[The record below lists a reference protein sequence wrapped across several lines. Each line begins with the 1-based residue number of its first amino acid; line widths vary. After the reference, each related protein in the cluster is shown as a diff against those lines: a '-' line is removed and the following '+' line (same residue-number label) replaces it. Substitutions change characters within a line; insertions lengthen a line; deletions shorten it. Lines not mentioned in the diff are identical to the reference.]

1 MIAAACERGG
11 STFYGTG
18 MNPGL
23 AQILTIVHSADVTDI
38 ENVTCIESVDV
49 SCHHS
54 ADTWRNCGYGM
65 PVDDPEVPRL
75 LELGTRVFGDGVHL
89 MADCLGI
96 ELDSVDFEYE
106 LGACTED
113 IDLGWFQL
121 PKGSLGG
128 SAFRYVGK
136 VAGVPRVELHLEWQ
150 MTPRTE
156 PHWDIQGCYITKIQG
171 DPVIYSKHLILP
183 KPGTDFSSVEAF
195 AAIGMTVTGM
205 PALTRSAPSSTR
217 RPASS
222 PAPTCRCAPSPA
234 ASRSTDEPGLLTAAS
249 RSSPA
254 PRAASAWPSPRRS
267 LDRRRVGGAQRPA
280 TPTCSTAPSRAVEAA
295 GAVSGVAGS
304 AADPAVVDGL
314 LEAAAGLGDLDVLV
328 NCAGTAEPP
337 GSSILDITLEEWQRA
352 DRRPPDSTFL
362 TCRAVAPL
370 LVARGGGAIV
380 NTSSHAF
387 TGVFGGT
394 GYPAGKGGV
403 NSLTYALA
411 AELREHGV
419 RVNAVCP
426 GARTRL
432 STGPGYEA
440 RSRTCTAAASSTT

>member
-1 MIAAACERGG
+1 MTDRAIRVFQVATGNVGSEMVRRLGPHPDLELVGVHCYSPDKVGRDVGELAGIGPVGVVATGTVDEILAAAPDVVTFHGVWPDVDLYERVLEAGIDIVTTADFITGHHRNTNHPTPSGRTESEVIAAACERGG

-89 MADCLGI
+89 MADCFGI

-106 LGACTED
+106 LGACTGD

-183 KPGTDFSSVEAF
+183 KPGTDFSSVESF

-205 PALTRSAPSSTR
+205 PALNAI
-217 RPASS
+217 
-222 PAPTCRCAPSPA
+222 
-234 ASRSTDEPGLLTAAS
+234 
-249 RSSPA
+249 
-254 PRAASAWPSPRRS
+254 
-267 LDRRRVGGAQRPA
+267 
-280 TPTCSTAPSRAVEAA
+280 
-295 GAVSGVAGS
+295 
-304 AADPAVVDGL
+304 PAVV
-314 LEAAAGLGDLDVLV
+314 AA
-328 NCAGTAEPP
+328 PP
-337 GSSILDITLEEWQRA
+337 GIVTSADLPLRA
-352 DRRPPDSTFL
+352 FAGRFTIDR
-362 TCRAVAPL
+362 
-370 LVARGGGAIV
+370 
-380 NTSSHAF
+380 
-387 TGVFGGT
+387 
-394 GYPAGKGGV
+394 
-403 NSLTYALA
+403 
-411 AELREHGV
+411 
-419 RVNAVCP
+419 
-426 GARTRL
+426 
-432 STGPGYEA
+432 
-440 RSRTCTAAASSTT
+440 